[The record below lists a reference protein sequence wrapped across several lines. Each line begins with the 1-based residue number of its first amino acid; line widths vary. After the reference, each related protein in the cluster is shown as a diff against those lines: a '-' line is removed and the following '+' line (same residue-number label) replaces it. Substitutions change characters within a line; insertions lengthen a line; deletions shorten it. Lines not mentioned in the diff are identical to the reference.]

1 MKVEKYIPS
10 PALKPYIK
18 AFMIVASDGGME
30 NRILPSTSMV
40 MAFRL
45 AGDITISE
53 QNGTTPLPSSI
64 ITGLRKTPRVVRYE
78 KGAATLLVI
87 FEEGGA
93 AAWFRESLHE
103 WFGVSV
109 GLEDLVR
116 RDKLRALEDR
126 LMEATNNRS
135 RIALV
140 EHFLLSTKKQSPH
153 DPLIL
158 HAVQTIRQAKGDIRI
173 ATLMDTLP
181 ISRDP
186 FEKRFRRMV
195 GTSPKHF
202 SSLVRLRTLIDNYS
216 AHKSLT
222 YAGHAA
228 GYFDQA
234 HFIKDFKIFTGLTP
248 HDFFKVPPH
257 W

>member
-10 PALKPYIK
+10 PALRPYIK
-18 AFMIVASDGGME
+18 AFMIVATDGGME

-45 AGDITISE
+45 AGNITMTE
-53 QNGTTPLPSSI
+53 QDSTTPLPASI
-64 ITGLRKTPRVVRYE
+64 ITGLRKTPRLARYE
-78 KGAATLLVI
+78 QGAATLLVV

-93 AAWFRESLHE
+93 SAWFRESLHE
-103 WFGVSV
+103 WFGSSV
-109 GLEDLVR
+109 GLEDIVR
-116 RDKLRALEDR
+116 GDRLRALEEQ
-126 LMEATNNRS
+126 LVEAATNRR
-135 RIALV
+135 RIALM
-140 EHFLLSTKKQSPH
+140 EQFLLSTKRQSPH
-153 DPLIL
+153 DTLVL
-158 HAVQTIRQAKGDIRI
+158 RAVQTIQQAKGDIRI
-173 ATLMDTLP
+173 ATLMETLP

-186 FEKRFRRMV
+186 FEKRFRKMV

-202 SSLVRLRTLIDNYS
+202 SSLVRLRTLIDNY
-216 AHKSLT
+216 ATHKTLT
-222 YAGHAA
+222 SAGHAA

-234 HFIKDFKIFTGLTP
+234 HFIKDFKAFTGLTP

>member
-1 MKVEKYIPS
+1 MKVEKYIPT
-10 PALKPYIK
+10 PALRSYIK

-45 AGDITISE
+45 AGDIAITE
-53 QNGTTPLPSSI
+53 QDNTAPLPTSI
-64 ITGLRKTPRVVRYE
+64 ITGLRKTPRLVRYE

-93 AAWFRESLHE
+93 SAWFRESLHE
-103 WFGVSV
+103 WFGSSV
-109 GLEDLVR
+109 GLEDIVR
-116 RDKLRALEDR
+116 RDRLRALEEQ
-126 LMEATNNRS
+126 LMEATNNRQ

-140 EHFLLSTKKQSPH
+140 EQFLLSTKRQAPH
-153 DPLIL
+153 DPLVL
-158 HAVQTIRQAKGDIRI
+158 HAVQTIQQAKGDIRI

-186 FEKRFRRMV
+186 FEKRFRKIV

-202 SSLVRLRTLIDNYS
+202 SSLVRLRALIDNYS
-216 AHKSLT
+216 THKSLT

-234 HFIKDFKIFTGLTP
+234 HFIKDFKTFTGLTP
-248 HDFFKVPPH
+248 HDFFKIPPH

>member
-1 MKVEKYIPS
+1 MKVERFIPS
-10 PALKPYIK
+10 PVLRPYIK

-45 AGDITISE
+45 TGDITVAE
-53 QNGTTPLPSSI
+53 QDSTAPLPSSV
-64 ITGLRKTPRVVRYE
+64 ITGLRKTHRLVRYD

-87 FEEGGA
+87 FNEGGA
-93 AAWFRESLHE
+93 SAWFRESMHE
-103 WFGVSV
+103 WFGASV
-109 GLEDLVR
+109 GLEDVVR
-116 RDKLRALEDR
+116 RDQLRILEEQ
-126 LMEATNNRS
+126 LMEATNNRR
-135 RIALV
+135 RIALI
-140 EHFLLSTKKQSPH
+140 EQFLLSTKKQSPS
-153 DPLIL
+153 DPLVL
-158 HAVQTIRQAKGDIRI
+158 HAVQTIQQAKGDIRI
-173 ATLMDTLP
+173 ATLMDSLP

-186 FEKRFRRMV
+186 FEKRFRRIV

-216 AHKSLT
+216 THKSLT

-234 HFIKDFKIFTGLTP
+234 HFIKDFKAFAGLTP